1 MTVTSKHF
9 LKACSLSIAL
19 IGSTA
24 VVAAFTVPDYAY
36 AKNSNGGGNGNGK
49 GGGNSG
55 GGNGGGN
62 GKSDVGGNG
71 KSNGSGNGN
80 SDGGSNGKSGGQG
93 SKQGANKNDSAKGSG
108 NGSGKARGGAGQ
120 KGTKSKES
128 GGKNFSLK
136 DVFGGQKKKAS
147 AKSAKP
153 AKAFQRSVTS
163 IFGGKTQQPTR
174 QKASVRHQ
182 KSSQIESSPRPVAR
196 RDVAAQLPDYKK
208 NPSRRY
214 RDPLVAAI
222 TDPGGS
228 NKLKN
233 LNASNAAAQ
242 AFQNASPNS
251 NVGKIATYQEA
262 AVDYYALRDD
272 LTDARRELNE
282 LNESY
287 DGRPSE
293 DIVDDIEALDPADPD
308 YDADRQALADELGE
322 ASEFEDARA
331 ELADDVRIVRRETL
345 FASKEAEGAFYQA
358 SKGTVLTSEALT
370 EFHTKLGLPVP
381 IQ

>member
-1 MTVTSKHF
+1 V
-9 LKACSLSIAL
+9 
-19 IGSTA
+19 
-24 VVAAFTVPDYAY
+24 
-36 AKNSNGGGNGNGK
+36 
-49 GGGNSG
+49 
-55 GGNGGGN
+55 
-62 GKSDVGGNG
+62 
-71 KSNGSGNGN
+71 
-80 SDGGSNGKSGGQG
+80 
-93 SKQGANKNDSAKGSG
+93 
-108 NGSGKARGGAGQ
+108 
-120 KGTKSKES
+120 
-128 GGKNFSLK
+128 
-136 DVFGGQKKKAS
+136 
-147 AKSAKP
+147 
-153 AKAFQRSVTS
+153 
-163 IFGGKTQQPTR
+163 
-174 QKASVRHQ
+174 SVRHQ
-182 KSSQIESSPRPVAR
+182 KSSQIESSLRPVAR
-196 RDVAAQLPDYKK
+196 RDVATQLPEFKK

-222 TDPGGS
+222 TDPDGS
-228 NKLKN
+228 NNLKN

-262 AVDYYALRDD
+262 AVDYYALRGD

-293 DIVDDIEALDPADPD
+293 DIVDDDIEALDPADPD

-331 ELADDVRIVRRETL
+331 ELADDVRDVRRETL

-358 SKGTVLTSEALT
+358 SKGAVLTSEALT